1 MKNYDFNEWSV
12 MINTAQAARNTKK
25 MAKELELTR
34 QSIERQEG
42 QQQRVGTA
50 YRTLEEL
57 QANNKPMEWKAEY
70 TVVIVFLLFSV
81 LLLIITSVKVVLGVS
96 LAVVGAYLV
105 GYIIGRKKGR
115 DAAIET
121 ASQSPPPSEPSP
133 AFSPDR
139 TAFEGSKTREDS
151 LNSEIGDGLLHSSLE
166 LAMFKSRNT

>member
-12 MINTAQAARNTKK
+12 MINTAQAAHNTRK
-25 MAKELELTR
+25 MAKELELAR
-34 QSIERQEG
+34 QSIERQER
-42 QQQRVGTA
+42 QQQSVGAA
-50 YRTLEEL
+50 YPTSGIRQESYQPT
-57 QANNKPMEWKAEY
+57 EWATEY
-70 TVVIVFLLFSV
+70 MLVIVFLLFSV
-81 LLLIITSVKVVLGVS
+81 LALIFTSVHVVLGVS
-96 LAVVGAYLV
+96 LAVFMAYLV
-105 GYIIGRKKGR
+105 GYIMGRRKGR
-115 DAAIET
+115 NTAIET